1 MNMQQAGDRSE
12 TILDKTFQGIHPPV
26 KWEYDAPSEIACS
39 TGVNQPAGTTQVRRG
54 RVVTTVISKRRRG
67 GFLGVVQRSWEK
79 LGYEITS
86 VNADEEMPAISAR
99 TPDGFAVS
107 LGVGTIGNVFFSVS
121 SPCAEPSPVTYPKG
135 TPGKPGGPDVHVDL
149 TPRHHSEF
157 WSSSEPL
164 S

>member
-1 MNMQQAGDRSE
+1 MNMQQAGERSE
-12 TILDKTFQGIHPPV
+12 AILDKTFQAIKPPV
-26 KWEYDAPSEIACS
+26 KWGYDAPSEIACS
-39 TGVNQPAGTTQVRRG
+39 TGINRPAGTTQVRRG
-54 RVVTTVISKRRRG
+54 RVVTTVISERRRG

-86 VNADEEMPAISAR
+86 VNADKKMPGITAR

-107 LGVGTIGNVFFSVS
+107 VGVGTIGNVFFSVS

-135 TPGKPGGPDVHVDL
+135 TPGKPGRPDTHVDL
-149 TPRHHSEF
+149 IPRHHSDF

-164 S
+164 G